1 MDEYDLNWIWQVY
14 EASLDTDDPE
24 SLAKRL
30 QMPQD
35 RFQELSTS
43 WEPFKSSLRAGAA
56 KRASGNP
63 VTELIDEET
72 RKSWELISGENAD
85 ARQQKLIELANDGEV
100 ARQKVFIHALQESY
114 YDVPR
119 VCKALGIGKKTFDQ
133 WKRNPVF
140 MEMLSSVNWS
150 KQAFAESA
158 LMKLVAQGSE
168 RAVIEANRAL
178 NREVYGDKLEVSGR
192 IDHAHAHAII
202 NVDTLDLPLNTR
214 LQIVQAVKDAGL
226 IDSDGIYVMDEQNT
240 SQ

>member
-24 SLAKRL
+24 SLAKAIGVSV
-30 QMPQD
+30 D

-43 WEPFKSSLRAGAA
+43 WEPFKSAMRAGAA

-72 RKSWELISGENAD
+72 RESWALISGENAD

-140 MEMLSSVNWS
+140 MEMLDGIQWA
-150 KQAFAESA
+150 KRGFAEAS

-168 RAVIEANRAL
+168 RAVIEANKSL
-178 NREVYGDKLEVSGR
+178 NRETYGDKLEVSGQINHAVAV
-192 IDHAHAHAII
+192 IDVA
-202 NVDTLDLPLNTR
+202 TLDLPLDTR
-214 LQIVQAVKDAGL
+214 LAIVQAVKNAGL
-226 IDSDGIYVMDEQNT
+226 IDGDGIFVEEVV
-240 SQ
+240 